1 MPVLLHGNVFSLV
14 RNVSWYPS
22 RVSFMGSQGHFYYVR
37 GFIGVVTRGVDV
49 CAGTSFIPC
58 QKIKKNRAC
67 RLHGA
72 NNVVHLD
79 RAANSAAAGHHLALP
94 LHQPPPRVTS
104 WPPPRTTLAP
114 TTTSCHPCAGHH
126 LVPPLRKSLKETIK
140 EVVHIVPVG
149 GEVEESSW
157 YLEPG
162 KEGECSCPLL
172 LTR

>member
-1 MPVLLHGNVFSLV
+1 LLHGNVFSLV

-37 GFIGVVTRGVDV
+37 GFIGGVTRGIDV

-58 QKIKKNRAC
+58 QKIKKKSGLPPARGKQC
-67 RLHGA
+67 RSSGQGGKL
-72 NNVVHLD
+72 
-79 RAANSAAAGHHLALP
+79 AAAGHHLVLP

-104 WPPPRTTLAP
+104 RPPPRTALAP

-162 KEGECSCPLL
+162 KEEECSCPLL